1 LEEVERLSGDGE
13 PGGSRQAGQKEW
25 RFEDDSGR
33 NKMVEGLVAIPGL
46 EGLWR
51 GFRCGVHEG
60 VGGRLEG
67 ERVVVFVRWRVVF
80 VGVI

>member
-1 LEEVERLSGDGE
+1 
-13 PGGSRQAGQKEW
+13 
-25 RFEDDSGR
+25 
-33 NKMVEGLVAIPGL
+33 MVEGLVAIPGL